1 MKELEASMAAG
12 VDDTHSP
19 LVDKRMRTEEVE
31 GKKSRK
37 AVLLG
42 KTNRLSK
49 ELPYPPSDREDGG
62 TEHAL
67 SMTVGRFTL
76 GKQLAKKEPWE
87 QTSSAFSEVRRLKEK
102 LWNEKFREG
111 EPEGIPGQLNKEQ
124 HPKDSILNISGSAFS
139 FVCPNRARGEQ
150 KSAFSKPTKC
160 LVERTA
166 LTSALPANE
175 AVEALGDL
183 SGFINTMEIM
193 CCGNLL
199 NSRFFVGNLCGPQML
214 QTNPSQNSAFPYPSE
229 QWPKPNMGPI
239 HSSPSPSPSPSPSS
253 SSSLTLLPPTFTAF
267 GVAAQNWCAKCNLS
281 FRMTSD
287 LVFHMR
293 SHHKKEHSSP
303 ESQSKR
309 KREEKLACPICHE
322 YFRERHHLS
331 RHMTS
336 HN

>member
-1 MKELEASMAAG
+1 MAAG
-12 VDDTHSP
+12 KGDTHSP
-19 LVDKRMRTEEVE
+19 LADKRMRTEEVE
-31 GKKSRK
+31 GNKSRNPVFLEK
-37 AVLLG
+37 M
-42 KTNRLSK
+42 NRLSK
-49 ELPYPPSDREDGG
+49 KLPYPPSDRGDGG
-62 TEHAL
+62 SEHVL
-67 SMTVGRFTL
+67 SMTVGRFTS
-76 GKQLAKKEPWE
+76 GKQLAKKERWE
-87 QTSSAFSEVRRLKEK
+87 QKPSAFTEVRRLKDK
-102 LWNEKFREG
+102 LWNEKVREG
-111 EPEGIPGQLNKEQ
+111 EREGTPGQLNKEQ
-124 HPKDSILNISGSAFS
+124 HPEDSVLNMSGSAFS

-150 KSAFSKPTKC
+150 KSAFSKPAKC

-166 LTSALPANE
+166 LTSALPAHK
-175 AVEALGDL
+175 AVETLGDL
-183 SGFINTMEIM
+183 SGFINSMEIM

-199 NSRFFVGNLCGPQML
+199 NSRFIASDLCGPQMT
-214 QTNPSQNSAFPYPSE
+214 QTNPSQNCAFPYPSE
-229 QWPKPNMGPI
+229 QWPGPKTGLI
-239 HSSPSPSPSPSPSS
+239 HSSPSSFPSPSPSS

-293 SHHKKEHSSP
+293 SHHKKEYSSP

-322 YFRERHHLS
+322 YFREHHHLS